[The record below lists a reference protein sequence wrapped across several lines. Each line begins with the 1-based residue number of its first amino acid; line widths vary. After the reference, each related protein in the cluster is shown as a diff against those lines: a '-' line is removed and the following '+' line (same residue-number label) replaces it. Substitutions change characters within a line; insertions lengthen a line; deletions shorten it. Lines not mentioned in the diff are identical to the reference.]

1 MLKWVRGSAKPPAA
15 MNGLS
20 LSRPWAR
27 PDRAIPTQA
36 GGFFTVRNAGAADRL
51 VAAASPLADTVE
63 IHAIRVV
70 GADILIRPLPN
81 GLALPADSTVEL
93 KPRGY
98 HLLLTGMK
106 ARPAVGSRLPVT
118 LTFEKAGRIE
128 VELAVE
134 APGLVGHEILDEK
147 AHRR

>member
-1 MLKWVRGSAKPPAA
+1 